1 MGRGRAPLM
10 QVAQPMVAAGV
21 ERRSRKALGQPE
33 LPITRGGDGPRDGPG
48 HIRSCLARVPGDDH
62 GPLPGR
68 KTPHSGFHVFSRVL
82 SERHVDEITFQVRFF
97 YTPSFLI
104 ECGRDDVAYIIGA
117 ELRDVDDL
125 HLRLAAPT
133 PIPRLQ
139 LGSRESNKG
148 ADSAGKLGNQ
158 RRCRRRVGGHAV
170 PVSGI
175 FAWFAKGRRFG
186 DHGDELSERL
196 GER

>member
-1 MGRGRAPLM
+1 M
-10 QVAQPMVAAGV
+10 QEG
-21 ERRSRKALGQPE
+21 ALTLPE
-33 LPITRGGDGPRDGPG
+33 LPIAHGGDGPRDSPG

-62 GPLPGR
+62 CPLPGR

-82 SERHVDEITFQVRFF
+82 SERHVDQITFEVRFLDA
-97 YTPSFLI
+97 PSFLI
-104 ECGRDDVAYIIGA
+104 ECGRDDVAYIIDA

-148 ADSAGKLGNQ
+148 ADSAGKLGDQ
-158 RRCRRRVGGHAV
+158 RRCRRRAGGHAV

-175 FAWFAKGRRFG
+175 FAWSAKGRRFG
-186 DHGDELSERL
+186 DHGGELSERL